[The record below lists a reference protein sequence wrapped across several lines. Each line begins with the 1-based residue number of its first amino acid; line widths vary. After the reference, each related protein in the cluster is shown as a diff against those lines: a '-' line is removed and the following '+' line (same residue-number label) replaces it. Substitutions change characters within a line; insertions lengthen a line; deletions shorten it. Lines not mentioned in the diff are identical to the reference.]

1 MINMKAF
8 VKNVMKNKVYLL
20 MLLPGVIW
28 FILFSYVPM
37 FGISVAFKD
46 FDYAKGIFHSDW
58 IGFKNFEFLFKAK
71 DAFIIL
77 RNTLLYNIVWIPLTI
92 FTAVAF
98 AVMYDAIG
106 KRKVRRWAK
115 GTQTLSLMPYFLSWI
130 VISYFVTALL
140 DFDKGVINKWLI
152 SLGREPV
159 NWYFEPSKWPVILTI
174 AHIWKG
180 VGYSS
185 IIYYSTIRG
194 FSPEYYEAAWLD
206 GANWYQQLRHITL
219 PLLKPTITI
228 MFILAIGSILSSDFG
243 LFYFVPKN
251 SGMLYSTTSTL
262 DTYIYN
268 GMTAGGDYALTGA
281 ANFLKSVTGFVLVLV
296 TNSIVRKISPDNS
309 LF

>member
-1 MINMKAF
+1 MKKF
-8 VKNVMKNKVYLL
+8 VRDIGKNKVYLL

-28 FILFSYVPM
+28 FIMFAYIPL

-46 FDYAKGIFHSDW
+46 FDYAKGIFYSDW
-58 IGFKNFEFLFKAK
+58 IGLKNFEFLFKAK
-71 DAFIIL
+71 DAYVII
-77 RNTLLYNIVWIPLTI
+77 RNTLLYNVVWIPLTM
-92 FTAVAF
+92 TCAVCF
-98 AVMYDAIG
+98 AIMFDVLAK
-106 KRKVRRWAK
+106 KRINLWTKS
-115 GTQTLSLMPYFLSWI
+115 TQTLSLMPYFLSWI
-130 VISYFVTALL
+130 VVSYFVTGLL
-140 DFDKGVINKWLI
+140 DFDKGAINKLLI
-152 SLGREPV
+152 TLGMKPV
-159 NWYFEPSKWPVILTI
+159 NWYFEADKWPGILTI
-174 AHIWKG
+174 AHLWKG

-206 GANWYQQLRHITL
+206 GANWYKQLRYITL

-228 MFILAIGSILSSDFG
+228 MLILAIGSILSSDFG

-268 GMTAGGDYALTGA
+268 GMTAGGDFALTGA
-281 ANFLKSVTGFVLVLV
+281 ANFLKSVTGFALVLI
-296 TNSIVRKISPDNS
+296 TNAIVRKISPDNS